1 VTDKPHILVVEDEVS
16 IQDLLKTRLKKLY
29 EISCATYQDEA
40 FAALDNSAF
49 DLVLLDLKLPR
60 NRSDMN
66 PSTDVGVDI
75 LRQVRERNIRR
86 RGTASPLP
94 VVVMTAFGKDKLLS
108 ADFLQHRGACD
119 YVQKPFG
126 DGKALKRKIEI
137 ALFDEGTFSGPSRNT
152 IKVVQLRFNT
162 SEKIVRV
169 EEFRYTG
176 ADYDLLVALRDV
188 FLDDLGALKPP
199 SKFRG
204 QRSHELAAKWE
215 IEEPAVRRR
224 VASFRAKVEKDF
236 RDGLNRALDRND
248 IVENLR
254 KWDGYRLNPLVVKVV
269 AWEQEMA
276 APLRRG

>member
-40 FAALDNSAF
+40 FAALENLAF

-75 LRQVRERNIRR
+75 LRQVRERNISR

-162 SEKIVRV
+162 SEKVVLV
-169 EEFRYTG
+169 EKFRYTG

-188 FLDDLGALKPP
+188 FLDDLSALKPP
-199 SKFRG
+199 SMFRG

-224 VASFRAKVEKDF
+224 VASFRAKVKKDF

-248 IVENLR
+248 VVENLR

-276 APLRRG
+276 PPRRG

>member
-1 VTDKPHILVVEDEVS
+1 MTDKPRVLVVEDEVP

-40 FAALDNSAF
+40 FAALEKASF

-60 NRSDMN
+60 NQSDMN
-66 PSTDVGVDI
+66 PSPDVGVDI
-75 LRQVRERNIRR
+75 LRQIRERSICR
-86 RGTASPLP
+86 RGSASPLP

-126 DGKALKRKIEI
+126 DGKALKRKIEV
-137 ALFDEGTFSGPSRNT
+137 ALLDEGTFSGPSQNT
-152 IKVVQLRFNT
+152 IKVVQLRF
-162 SEKIVRV
+162 SPIEKVVLV
-169 EEFRYTG
+169 ETIRYTG

-188 FLDDLGALKPP
+188 FLDDLRALRPHQ
-199 SKFRG
+199 SYRG
-204 QRSHELAAKWE
+204 QRSHELAAKWK
-215 IEEPAVRRR
+215 IEEPAARRR
-224 VASFRAKVEKDF
+224 VAAFRAKVRRDF
-236 RDGLNRALDRND
+236 REGLNRVLDRND
-248 IVENLR
+248 VVENLR

-276 APLRRG
+276 APSRRG